1 VPGATFEDCEHVHH
15 DNIRKLAQ
23 QRKGMD
29 MSIWMSAPM
38 GLEATLGNTVKQ
50 GAAMFVPS
58 GAGSTHADTGDCRR
72 LSWSA
77 RPVAVSPETLLAP
90 CVHWH
95 FFYLRPLFTLLRR
108 VLGQPGRRRERRG
121 ACFVHRTWPRLVAGS
136 SDGVSD
142 FAPLVRI
149 RLG

>member
-1 VPGATFEDCEHVHH
+1 
-15 DNIRKLAQ
+15 
-23 QRKGMD
+23 
-29 MSIWMSAPM
+29 MSIWMSASM

-90 CVHWH
+90 CVHWQ
-95 FFYLRPLFTLLRR
+95 FFLFEATIYI
-108 VLGQPGRRRERRG
+108 
-121 ACFVHRTWPRLVAGS
+121 AATCFGS
-136 SDGVSD
+136 
-142 FAPLVRI
+142 AWQKT
-149 RLG
+149 